1 MRLSPVKQ
9 CERFNRDYPIG
20 TTVAFYPVIGG
31 TAFRIRKTSTK
42 AEVLS
47 GHTAVVWLDGES
59 GCVALEA
66 CKVIVEQK

>member
-1 MRLSPVKQ
+1 MRPSPVKQ
-9 CERFNRDYPIG
+9 CERWNRDYPVG

-31 TAFRIRKTSTK
+31 AHFRVRKTCTE
-42 AEVLS
+42 AQVLS

-66 CKVIVEQK
+66 CKVIVEQR